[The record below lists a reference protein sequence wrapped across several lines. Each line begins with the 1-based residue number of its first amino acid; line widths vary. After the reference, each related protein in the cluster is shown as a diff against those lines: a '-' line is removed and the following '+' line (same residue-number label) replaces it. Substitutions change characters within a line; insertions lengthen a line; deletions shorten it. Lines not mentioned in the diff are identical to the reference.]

1 MGIFKLGQF
10 WHCGSVTDQKKKYVT
25 NHLTKTMAVIDLKK
39 KLTTVKLLFS
49 YIFLLKQV
57 LEKKAQSLVPKK
69 KSYLY
74 QKPSCQDNQVKAKLP
89 SFLACRALGIQ

>member
-1 MGIFKLGQF
+1 
-10 WHCGSVTDQKKKYVT
+10 
-25 NHLTKTMAVIDLKK
+25 MAVIDLKIDHRK
-39 KLTTVKLLFS
+39 TAFFIYFFVKTS
-49 YIFLLKQV
+49 TGEESAIPRSK
-57 LEKKAQSLVPKK
+57 KK